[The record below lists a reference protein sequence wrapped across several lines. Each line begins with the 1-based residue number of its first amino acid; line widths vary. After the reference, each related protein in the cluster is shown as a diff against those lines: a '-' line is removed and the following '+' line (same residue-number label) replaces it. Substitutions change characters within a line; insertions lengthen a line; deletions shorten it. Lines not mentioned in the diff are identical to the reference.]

1 MEFILNQEDENEIYF
16 FNFSDNEDDEDYS
29 QNSKN
34 KSLSEFMENT
44 LF

>member
-44 LF
+44 PF